1 MQNMKNM
8 IKIFVAIGCLSLL
21 TACAGLPE
29 SVQKEAAT
37 DTGLI
42 LIHQDKSVCLYARPD
57 FNPLRF
63 GEFALDRVEVETAS
77 SLDAEQKADQE
88 RLGTDL
94 ATQITT
100 LLTTRDSTSLT
111 ARNSASSLNM
121 NIRLRDIRPVTPALN
136 MTTLVLVLV
145 PLDTGAIIA
154 ETTYRDNAGRIQARR
169 IEQLT
174 GSIFNFK
181 ASFSTY
187 GQHKIMLSE
196 WAQHCP
202 MSAACLSTPAVLKN

>member
-1 MQNMKNM
+1 MKNKV
-8 IKIFVAIGCLSLL
+8 KIFVATGCMSLL

-29 SVQKEAAT
+29 SARNEAAA

-42 LIHQDKSVCLYARPD
+42 LIHQDKSVRLYARPD

-63 GEFALDRVEVETAS
+63 EEFALDRVEVQTVS
-77 SLDAEQKADQE
+77 SLDAEHKADQE

-100 LLTTRDSTSLT
+100 LLATRNSTSFTTRDS
-111 ARNSASSLNM
+111 ASRLNM
-121 NIRLRDIRPVTPALN
+121 DIRLHDIQPVTPVLN
-136 MTTLVLVLV
+136 MASLVLALV
-145 PLDTGAIIA
+145 PLDTGAMIA

-181 ASFSTY
+181 ASFSAY

-202 MSAACLSTPAVLKN
+202 MSAACLSKSAVLKN

>member
-1 MQNMKNM
+1 MKNG
-8 IKIFVAIGCLSLL
+8 IKIFFAAACLSLL
-21 TACAGLPE
+21 PACAGLPE
-29 SVQKEAAT
+29 SMRRGAAA

-42 LIHQDKSVCLYARPD
+42 LIHQDRSVRLYVRPD
-57 FNPLRF
+57 FDLLRF
-63 GEFALDRVEVETAS
+63 GEFALDRVEVQTAS

-94 ATQITT
+94 ATQIST
-100 LLTTRDSTSLT
+100 LLTKQDSTSLTTRDS
-111 ARNSASSLNM
+111 ASRLSM
-121 NIRLRDIRPVTPALN
+121 HIRLHDIQPVTPALN
-136 MTTLVLVLV
+136 MASLVLALV
-145 PLDTGAIIA
+145 PLDTGAMIA

-181 ASFSTY
+181 ASFSAY

-202 MSAACLSTPAVLKN
+202 MSAACLSKPAVLKE

>member
-1 MQNMKNM
+1 MENM
-8 IKIFVAIGCLSLL
+8 IKIFVATGCLSLL

-29 SVQKEAAT
+29 RAHSEAAA
-37 DTGLI
+37 DTGLT
-42 LIHQDKSVCLYARPD
+42 LIHQDKSVRLYARPD
-57 FNPLRF
+57 FDPMHF
-63 GEFALDRVEVETAS
+63 GGFALDRVEVQTAS

-100 LLTTRDSTSLT
+100 LLTTRDT
-111 ARNSASSLNM
+111 ATASRLNM
-121 NIRLRDIRPVTPALN
+121 NIRLHDIQPVTPALN
-136 MTTLVLVLV
+136 MASLVLIFM
-145 PLDTGAIIA
+145 PHDTGSMIA
-154 ETTYRDNAGRIQARR
+154 ETTYRDNTGRIQARR

-181 ASFSTY
+181 ASFSAY

-196 WAQHCP
+196 WVQHCP
-202 MSAACLSTPAVLKN
+202 MSAACLSKPAVLKN